1 MMSTSCR
8 KNLDSFPSGGMAG
21 SMEYRQAEKLK
32 DVCYD
37 IRGPVM
43 KHAQTLEEEGYRI
56 FKLNIGNPAPFSLF
70 APDEIIRDVIR
81 NIKDAE
87 GYSDSKGLFAARKAI
102 MQHCQE
108 IGIKGVEVPDIY
120 TGNGVSELIV
130 MSMQG
135 LLNNGDEILI
145 PTPDYPLWTAAVNLS
160 GGKPVHYMCD
170 EQSDWMP
177 DLEDIKKKVS
187 PHTKGI
193 VVITPNNPTG
203 AVYSRDI
210 LESIVEI
217 ARQHNLIVFSDE
229 IYEKILYDEA
239 KHVPIASLAQ
249 DVFFI
254 TLNGLSKAYRL
265 AGFRSGWMVLSG
277 DKAKAKEYIEGL
289 DVLASMRLCSNV
301 VAQLAIQTALG
312 GYQSINELILP
323 GGRLREQRDLCHQRI
338 TEIPGITCVKPSGA
352 LYLFPKIDQKK
363 FKVKDDAKMVLDLL
377 VEEKVLLV
385 QGTGFNWPEPDHFRI
400 VFLPNVEDLKEAIRR
415 IARFFSHY
423 TQG

>member
-1 MMSTSCR
+1 MATSCR
-8 KNLDSFPSGGMAG
+8 KTLNSFASDGLAG
-21 SMEYRQAEKLK
+21 SMGYRQAEKLK
-32 DVCYD
+32 EVCYD

-43 KHAQTLEEEGYRI
+43 RYAQTLEEEGYRI
-56 FKLNIGNPAPFSLF
+56 FKLNIGNPAPFGLF

-108 IGIKGVEVPDIY
+108 IGIKGVEVSDIY

-130 MSMQG
+130 MCMQG

-145 PTPDYPLWTAAVNLS
+145 PTPDYPLWTAAVNLA

-170 EQSDWMP
+170 EQAGWMP

-203 AVYSRDI
+203 AVYSREV
-210 LESIVEI
+210 LENIVEI
-217 ARQHNLIVFSDE
+217 ARQHNLIVFADE
-229 IYEKILYDEA
+229 IYEKILYDGA
-239 KHVPIASLAQ
+239 KHVPSASLSE

-277 DKAKAKEYIEGL
+277 DKEKAKEYIEGL

-301 VAQLAIQTALG
+301 IAQLAIQTALG

-323 GGRLREQRDLCHQRI
+323 GGRLREQRDLCYQRI
-338 TEIPGITCVKPSGA
+338 TEIPGITCVKPNGA
-352 LYLFPKIDQKK
+352 LYLFPKIDQKR

-400 VFLPNVEDLKEAIRR
+400 VFLPNIEDLKEAIRR

>member
-1 MMSTSCR
+1 MGTSCR
-8 KNLDSFPSGGMAG
+8 KTLNSFASDGLAG
-21 SMEYRQAEKLK
+21 SMGYRQAEKLK
-32 DVCYD
+32 EVCYD

-43 KHAQTLEEEGYRI
+43 RYAQTLEEEGYRI
-56 FKLNIGNPAPFSLF
+56 FKLNIGNPAPFGLF

-108 IGIKGVEVPDIY
+108 TGIKGVDVSDIY

-130 MSMQG
+130 MCMQG

-145 PTPDYPLWTAAVNLS
+145 PTPDYPLWTAAVNLA
-160 GGKPVHYMCD
+160 GGKPVHYLCD
-170 EQSDWMP
+170 EQAGWMP

-187 PHTKGI
+187 PRTKGI

-203 AVYSRDI
+203 AVYSREV
-210 LESIVEI
+210 LEKIVEI
-217 ARQHNLIVFSDE
+217 ARQHNLIVFADE

-277 DKAKAKEYIEGL
+277 DKEKAKEYIEGL

-301 VAQLAIQTALG
+301 IAQLAIQTALG

-323 GGRLREQRDLCHQRI
+323 GGRLREQRDLCYQRI

-352 LYLFPKIDQKK
+352 LYLFPKIDQKR

-400 VFLPNVEDLKEAIRR
+400 VFLPNLEDLKEAIRR